1 MTTLDDTINS
11 VAKADEE
18 EKKPE
23 KEENPFEKKAEED
36 DKKDDKEDTNK
47 AILEALKGIHES
59 IKSQNEKIEKALEK
73 PTDLPLAPKGN
84 ADSED
89 IGAKVTAPKDPYPT
103 GDQAGI
109 QDANGKVEDKP
120 ESDKGDLKMQEK
132 AVTSHVTSPVE
143 RPTGHGQ
150 SDIAKSGGKEDSI
163 AFRILQKCRE
173 KGYENINLVGQEI
186 MGITDRYDK
195 EGILQW

>member
-1 MTTLDDTINS
+1 MTTLDDTIKA
-11 VAKADEE
+11 VAKADD
-18 EKKPE
+18 EKEDKPE
-23 KEENPFEKKAEED
+23 KENPFEKKAED
-36 DKKDDKEDTNK
+36 DKKDEKDDTNK
-47 AILEALKGIHES
+47 AILEALKSLIETTKVH
-59 IKSQNEKIEKALEK
+59 NEKIDKAMET

-89 IGAKVTAPKDPYPT
+89 VGAKVTAPKDPYPT

-132 AVTSHVTSPVE
+132 SVSSHVTSPVE

-150 SDIAKSGGKEDSI
+150 SDIAKSTGKEDLLS
-163 AFRILQKCRE
+163 FKILQKCRE
-173 KGYENINLVGQEI
+173 KGFENINLVGQEI
-186 MGITDRYDK
+186 MGIAEQYDK
-195 EGILQW
+195 EGSL

>member
-1 MTTLDDTINS
+1 MTTLDDTIKS
-11 VAKADEE
+11 VAKADD
-18 EKKPE
+18 EKEDKPE
-23 KEENPFEKKAEED
+23 KENPFEKKAEDDDKE
-36 DKKDDKEDTNK
+36 DKKDDTNK

-59 IKSQNEKIEKALEK
+59 IKSQNEKIDKAMET

-89 IGAKVTAPKDPYPT
+89 VGAKVTAPKDPYPT

-143 RPTGHGQ
+143 RPAGHGQ
-150 SDIAKSGGKEDSI
+150 SDIAKSTGKEDLLS
-163 AFRILQKCRE
+163 FKILQKCRE

-186 MGITDRYDK
+186 MGIADQYDK
-195 EGILQW
+195 EGTF